1 MQSWKR
7 IHNNTLLFLISMLLI
22 VSFLI
27 SCHKNSIQQF
37 KETELEPFVLDNP
50 PTVLYEDDGIEIRFD
65 NIILNRDGDIE
76 ISFSVKSTRMD
87 AVIVRPSKININDCI
102 VSYSYSQ
109 NAALSQT
116 GGTERTYSYLINK
129 REIAYAGI
137 TRIGMISMDISVI
150 STSTN
155 KQVCL
160 IPVEIK
166 TNLSPTKPDLYKG
179 VEMYHGLSVSLE
191 MLGLERRQF
200 SEETRNK
207 YFEGKLNV
215 CILYY
220 SLNNHGTEAAN
231 LVFDIHDDGYSV
243 NGVVNNPDYRIVY
256 PSYAGADAGCQR
268 VGSFQVLLENG
279 TDTTIESAEIPI
291 RVWAAGEWQNIRI
304 EITRDGNQYQ
314 VREYRE
320 DGILASKDAA

>member
-1 MQSWKR
+1 MQGRERIKR
-7 IHNNTLLFLISMLLI
+7 LNIFILIGILLV
-22 VSFLI
+22 VSFLF
-27 SCHKNSIQQF
+27 SCQRKRIQQF
-37 KETELEPFVLDNP
+37 EETELEQFALDNP
-50 PTVLYEDDGIEIRFD
+50 PTVLYEDDGIEVRFED
-65 NIILNRDGDIE
+65 TNLNRDGDVE
-76 ISFSVKSTRMD
+76 ISFSVRSTRMD
-87 AVIVRPSKININDCI
+87 AVIVRPSKISINDCI
-102 VSYSYSQ
+102 VSYTMSQ

-129 REIAYAGI
+129 KEIAYAGI
-137 TRIGMISMDISVI
+137 TRIGTISMDISVI

-160 IPVEIK
+160 IPAEMK
-166 TNLSPTKPDLYKG
+166 TNLTPTKPVLFKG
-179 VEMYHGLSVSLE
+179 TEMYHGLSVSLE
-191 MLGLERRQF
+191 MLGIEQRQF
-200 SEETRNK
+200 SEDIRNK
-207 YFEGKLNV
+207 YFDGKLNV

-268 VGSFQVLLENG
+268 VGSFQILLESG
-279 TDTTIESAEIPI
+279 TDTNIESAEIPI

-304 EITRDGNQYQ
+304 EISHNGTQYQ

-320 DGILASKDAA
+320 DGILASRDAA